1 MIVLLLLFDVTIVFI
16 FIVAHDTTLYLLFAI
31 CIRYFCICCLIIIE
45 ENVYYRI
52 TDTKIRREL
61 PVRNPHPYL
70 RQHRQL
76 LPPSHLRNLP
86 PSHQLRIN
94 PTAVP
99 TAVPKAEHKA
109 EPTNAPTNGPT
120 ATPTDAPTEDPT
132 GSPTGSPTGM
142 PTGMPTFYP
151 TKFP

>member
-1 MIVLLLLFDVTIVFI
+1 MSQGCCSWYGSGNFL
-16 FIVAHDTTLYLLFAI
+16 VAGEKRNNSLKK
-31 CIRYFCICCLIIIE
+31 E

-86 PSHQLRIN
+86 PSHQLRFN

-99 TAVPKAEHKA
+99 TSVSTA
-109 EPTNAPTNGPT
+109 EPTNAPTNGPK
-120 ATPTDAPTEDPT
+120 AAPTDAPTENPT